1 MTLGPRKEAGLSPG
15 TPKSKRA
22 SLLSTAGSATTIPL
36 AREITTHHG
45 EAAELA
51 INYRTLTHELTI
63 KSNGGGGRKSAPD
76 HGDAHKLT
84 LHELALRFGTSLD
97 RGLDDATA
105 TRRLGKFGANA
116 LSPPPTDWLSKIAGY
131 LFGGFAS
138 LMWFAGI
145 IVFISWQ
152 PLGGDNPPASNLAL
166 ACAIMAVIVL
176 QASFTAFQDYQTSRI
191 MASINSML
199 PLSASVLRNGTIVAV
214 PVANLVPGDIVHL
227 RAGQKVPGDLR
238 LVEVTGLKLDNS
250 ILTGEAIPIHATV
263 ESTDDQFFETHN
275 IALMGTLVTEGAGLG
290 VVVTTGDRTLM
301 GQVAKLASSTRLPA
315 SILQKEIQ
323 RFVYIIATLCIV
335 TATTCLVWYMTY
347 LRNRYPT
354 FLSLSAF
361 LSTDMGVLVAYVPEG
376 LPIAV
381 TVVLTIVARRM
392 LRQRVLVK
400 NLSVVETLGCCSVIC
415 SDKTGTLTTNQMTV
429 VDVALGIGEPI
440 PLGTIND
447 PAFVGKPLV
456 AGAHLCNGAE
466 FDEADMEL
474 PVVNRRIRGDATDS
488 ALLRFAA
495 TQCDMPSQVAAV
507 TRVVHV
513 PFNSKVKRMLTV
525 LTTKADAGTEVLSLL
540 AGRSVVHGD
549 QVLLAKGAPDYLLP
563 HCRKYVSVDGRD
575 MPLTDEAREALVAHQ
590 VSLSSRGQRVLLIA
604 RRTLLGARNE
614 TVHLDLADDDA
625 GIEALV
631 SRGLVVLGLV
641 GIVDPPR
648 FETAGVV
655 ETVRGAGV
663 RVFMVTGDFPQTA
676 AAIAKQVGIFTHQ
689 VVHTLADLGGV
700 APAIDGSESD
710 FEAKAAAECDPA
722 VQKKAL
728 MSSSASAMETHQFE
742 FGDWFMDAS
751 LLLSGTD
758 LRKMN
763 MVQWHRACQY
773 QEIVFART
781 TPEQKLQIVQ
791 TLQDCG
797 NIVAVTGDGVNDA
810 PALKNAHLGI
820 AMGSGSD
827 VAMAAS
833 AMVLLDSNFSSIVE
847 ALRQGRVVFENL
859 KKVCMY
865 LLPAGTFSEL
875 MPVLMNL
882 FLGVPLPLSGFLMIV
897 ICIMTDVG
905 PSIALMYEDAESNLL
920 DRPPRRP
927 SKDNMVDAKLLLHAY
942 LFLGVIQSTIAHGMF
957 FLYMTREW
965 GLVPGDLFF
974 AFDQYADGF
983 GGLSQ
988 ADLEKANAGGQCV
1001 YFATLLLLQ
1010 FGNLQ
1015 ATRLRRSSM
1024 LHHPPTRNP
1033 VLFIAMLV
1041 SLTIALLV
1049 VYLPAC
1055 NMVMGTVPIPAMY
1068 WFVPIPLAVIIPLF
1082 DELRK
1087 WRVRTA
1093 EESILAKLAW

>member
-1 MTLGPRKEAGLSPG
+1 MTLGPREEAGLSPG
-15 TPKSKRA
+15 TLKSKRA

-36 AREITTHHG
+36 AREITTHH
-45 EAAELA
+45 ATAVVV
-51 INYRTLTHELTI
+51 
-63 KSNGGGGRKSAPD
+63 KSAPD

-97 RGLDDATA
+97 CGLDDATA
-105 TRRLGKFGANA
+105 TRRFGKFGANA

-199 PLSASVLRNGTIVAV
+199 PLSASVLREGTIVAV
-214 PVANLVPGDIVHL
+214 PVVNLVPGDIVHL
-227 RAGQKVPGDLR
+227 RAGQKVPADLR

-347 LRNRYPT
+347 LRNCYPT

-440 PLGTIND
+440 QLGTIND

-456 AGAHLCNGAE
+456 AAAHLCNGAE

-474 PVVNRRIRGDATDS
+474 PVVSRRIRGDATDS

-495 TQCDMPSQVAAV
+495 TQCDMPSQAAAV
-507 TRVVHV
+507 TRIVHV

-525 LTTKADAGTEVLSLL
+525 LTAKADAGTSAPSLL
-540 AGRSVVHGD
+540 AGRSVVYGD

-563 HCRKYVSVDGRD
+563 HCRK
-575 MPLTDEAREALVAHQ
+575 
-590 VSLSSRGQRVLLIA
+590 
-604 RRTLLGARNE
+604 
-614 TVHLDLADDDA
+614 
-625 GIEALV
+625 IEALV

-641 GIVDPPR
+641 GIVDPPW

-663 RVFMVTGDFPQTA
+663 RVFMVTGNFPQTA

-710 FEAKAAAECDPA
+710 FEAKAADCDPA
-722 VQKKAL
+722 MHKKAL

-742 FGDWFMDAS
+742 FGDWFTDAS

-905 PSIALMYEDAESNLL
+905 PSIALMYEGAESNLL

-974 AFDQYADGF
+974 AFDQYTDGF

-988 ADLEKANAGGQCV
+988 ADLDKANAGGQCV

-1033 VLFIAMLV
+1033 VLFIAMLL

-1055 NMVMGTVPIPAMY
+1055 NKVMGTVPIPAMY

-1093 EESILAKLAW
+1093 EESLLANIAW